1 MPPNIEKTLSFS
13 EEPEQSR
20 SSEVPKK
27 DVIIVGFG
35 MTAVSFIEKMILY
48 DEIQQY
54 RIQVFSEENIVAY
67 NRVGLTQY
75 FSHQDVTKQWMQ
87 PPEWYEEH
95 NILIHLGDT
104 IEKIDTIEQKVYSPK
119 KGWLSYDVC
128 ILATGSNA
136 ALPPGVPIKEMNGV
150 FVYRT
155 LTDLDNIISWSKNEF
170 VQKAAIVGGGLLGLE
185 AAKAAKDLGLQVT
198 IYERADRLM
207 TRQLD
212 KEASDVLVDQ
222 IHQLGIDTC
231 IGNCPMSLHGTTI
244 AENVNQ
250 PKDDVLLPLPRV
262 TSLTLSDD
270 SIVDADIIIY
280 SIGITPRDHIARP
293 SPNDDDNKNTV
304 LLERGARGGFKVN
317 EFLETSATNVYAIGE
332 CAAFNDMCYGLVA
345 PCYDQADI
353 VARNLTSP
361 LKLNLKLLGVHV
373 ASFGD
378 CFADV
383 ESKGKYQPLVYRDP
397 FSGIYKKY
405 IFTKDGKKI
414 VGGIMVG
421 DTKDYGKLLTFVKN
435 KVALKTPP
443 SELILGVQGGKDNGS
458 QGADT
463 LPDDTQICSCNNITK
478 GNIRDT
484 IRANKCE
491 NLNQVKCLS
500 KAGTGCG
507 GCLNQVQEIFEAE
520 LKSTGQKVNNSL
532 CRHFKYSRAEL
543 FTIGR
548 VKNLHTFDDFVREA
562 SILSKTNHLDDKS
575 SPAITIELE
584 DKKDENRNIGCEVCK
599 PTIASILASLWNE
612 HILDPKLATL
622 QDTNDRYLANIQ
634 RGGLYSVVPRIA
646 AGEITPE
653 KLKVIA
659 EVSLKYNLY
668 TKITGAQRID
678 MMGAKKEDL
687 PDIWENLVDHGF
699 ESGHAYGKSLRAVK
713 SCVGTTWCRYG
724 QQDSVGFAIMLE
736 NRYKGI
742 RSPHKLKGGVSGCIR
757 ECAEA
762 RGKDFGCIATDKGY
776 NVYVCGNGGSTP
788 KHAELLVADAP
799 EHKVVQYLDRF
810 LMYYIMTADRLMRTA
825 RWLEKLEGGM
835 DYLRKVVIEDH
846 LGIAA
851 TLEEQMHTLILAYQ
865 CEWTTVVKN
874 PERRSHFRAFVNT
887 PEKTPIMIEMMEE
900 RGQTRPVNWPKT
912 LPDISKEIEEEE
924 EVKEPVIE
932 ASVTATT
939 ESPSSSHWMSV
950 GSVDLFPPEDGK
962 VVLIGDV
969 QIAVFHTQGKWY
981 ATQNMC
987 PHKRALVLASGIIS
1001 TDDESKPYVSCPM
1014 HKKNFNLETGKVL
1027 GDQEA
1032 YQLSTFNIK
1041 VENEQVYIDIPS
1053 IEDLNKKLGSSKT
1066 VIRKKHTSPVIV
1078 PMESASSCSSG
1089 GCSDKK
1095 LDW

>member
-1 MPPNIEKTLSFS
+1 
-13 EEPEQSR
+13 
-20 SSEVPKK
+20 
-27 DVIIVGFG
+27 
-35 MTAVSFIEKMILY
+35 
-48 DEIQQY
+48 
-54 RIQVFSEENIVAY
+54 
-67 NRVGLTQY
+67 
-75 FSHQDVTKQWMQ
+75 MQ
-87 PPEWYEEH
+87 PPEWYKE
-95 NILIHLGDT
+95 NNVILHLGEVIEFMDT
-104 IEKIDTIEQKVYSPK
+104 VQKRVYSQPT
-119 KGWLSYDVC
+119 GWTSYDTCV
-128 ILATGSNA
+128 LATGSNA

-155 LTDLDNIISWSKNEF
+155 LTDLDNIITWSKNEF

-212 KEASDVLVDQ
+212 KEASDVLVNE

-250 PKDDVLLPLPRV
+250 AKKDTNGELLLPLPRV
-262 TSLTLSDD
+262 TSLTLSDG

-293 SPNDDDNKNTV
+293 SDQLPEGTI

-317 EFLETSATNVYAIGE
+317 ELLETLAENVYAIGE
-332 CAAFNDMCYGLVA
+332 CAAYNDMCYGLVA
-345 PCYDQADI
+345 PCYDMADV
-353 VARNLTSP
+353 VARNLTSISSS
-361 LKLNLKLLGVHV
+361 KVKFKGADMSTKLKLLGVHV

-378 CFADV
+378 CFADS
-383 ESKGKYQPLVYRDP
+383 EQQDKYQPLIYRDP
-397 FSGIYKKY
+397 FGGIYKKY
-405 IFTKDGKKI
+405 IFTKDGKKL

-443 SELILGVQGGKDNGS
+443 SELILGVQGSNES
-458 QGADT
+458 ESADA
-463 LPDDTQICSCNNITK
+463 LPDSTQICSCNNITK
-478 GNIRDT
+478 GDIRKT
-484 IRANKCE
+484 IRENKCE

-507 GCLNQVQEIFEAE
+507 GCLNQVQEIFEGE
-520 LKSTGQKVNNSL
+520 LKSLGQKVNNSL

-543 FTIGR
+543 FTIGQI
-548 VKNLHTFDDFVREA
+548 KNLHSFEDFVKEA
-562 SILSKTNHLDDKS
+562 SILSKNNDDKS
-575 SPAITIELE
+575 SPAVTIELE
-584 DKKDENRNIGCEVCK
+584 EDDKSNKMIGCEICK
-599 PTIASILASLWNE
+599 PTIASILASLWND

-659 EVSLKYNLY
+659 EVALKYNLY

-687 PDIWENLVDHGF
+687 PDIWENLVDSGF

-825 RWLEKLEGGM
+825 RWLEKLDGGIE
-835 DYLRKVVIEDH
+835 YLRKVVIEDH
-846 LGIAA
+846 LGIGH
-851 TLEEQMHTLILAYQ
+851 TLEEQMHSLILAYQ

-874 PERRSHFRAFVNT
+874 PERRSYFQAFVNT

-912 LPDISKEIEEEE
+912 LPDIAKEIEEEE
-924 EVKEPVIE
+924 EVKEVREVKEIKEETKVTKEDVINWV
-932 ASVTATT
+932 A
-939 ESPSSSHWMSV
+939 V
-950 GSVDLFPPEDGK
+950 GKKELFPPEDGK

-987 PHKRALVLASGIIS
+987 PHKRALVLSSGLLS
-1001 TDDESKPYVSCPM
+1001 TDDDSKPYVSCPM

-1027 GDQEA
+1027 GDQEP
-1032 YQLSTFNIK
+1032 YQLATFEIK
-1041 VENEQVYIDIPS
+1041 IEDDQVYLNIPS
-1053 IEDLNKKLGSSKT
+1053 IEELNKKLGASKT